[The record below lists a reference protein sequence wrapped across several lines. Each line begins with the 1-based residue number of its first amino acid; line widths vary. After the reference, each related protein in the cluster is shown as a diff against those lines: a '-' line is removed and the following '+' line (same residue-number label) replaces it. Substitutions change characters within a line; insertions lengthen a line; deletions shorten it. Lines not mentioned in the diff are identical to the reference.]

1 MTMGL
6 KSISL
11 LNLSNIYKVVIS
23 TMFISFGGLA
33 VHMQVLSQ
41 VVDTDISYRPFF
53 IARIFHSIISGIIS
67 YFLFILLV

>member
-11 LNLSNIYKVVIS
+11 LDINDIYKVVIS

-33 VHMQVLSQ
+33 VHMQVISQ
-41 VVDTDISYRPFF
+41 IVDTDIKYKTFLV
-53 IARIFHSIISGIIS
+53 ARIYHAIISGGIS
-67 YFLFILLV
+67 YLLFMIL